1 MEKKIMKFKKL
12 TTMITLLTLCFAM
25 SRPISAYATNLS
37 SITPATDIS
46 RLEEIGKIYEIK
58 SSQEDEFLGQNNN
71 QAKERVNDE
80 ITKDSRNL
88 SKAKG
93 YTISSVNTYTL
104 NDYSP
109 LTEYVVNR
117 VSSSNLPTVSCSKS
131 AGVTV
136 GASLSSTVGVSAEI
150 VNASVGYSVTGSVTM
165 TAGQTYT
172 FPIPYGYK
180 GRIVMRFSQK
190 KSTFNVM
197 NGSKKVGS
205 GSCSGRPY
213 NSYVDLQ
220 RVSLW

>member
-1 MEKKIMKFKKL
+1 
-12 TTMITLLTLCFAM
+12 MITLLTLCFAM

-109 LTEYVVNR
+109 LTEYVV
-117 VSSSNLPTVSCSKS
+117 
-131 AGVTV
+131 
-136 GASLSSTVGVSAEI
+136 
-150 VNASVGYSVTGSVTM
+150 
-165 TAGQTYT
+165 
-172 FPIPYGYK
+172 
-180 GRIVMRFSQK
+180 